1 MAERINL
8 IQKKRE
14 KPDAI
19 ERKIFL
25 TFKLGE
31 EIMNKL
37 LISVIAL
44 IFPAFVVN
52 VQAADKK
59 NDLTDAEIVHIV
71 VTANS
76 VDIEAGNLAQEKA
89 SHIDIR
95 SYAQRMIADHTASS
109 EQAVD
114 LAKKFDLT
122 PKDNAISQ
130 KLAQDAKANMERLKG
145 LSDEEFN
152 KAYLEGEIKLHT
164 KVIEIADNKLVP
176 SVENEE
182 LKTLL
187 MQTHPML
194 VSHLERAK
202 ELKSA
207 MK

>member
-1 MAERINL
+1 
-8 IQKKRE
+8 
-14 KPDAI
+14 
-19 ERKIFL
+19 IFL

-59 NDLTDAEIVHIV
+59 NDLADAEIAHVV

-89 SHIDIR
+89 SHMDIR
-95 SYAQRMIADHTASS
+95 GYAQRMIADHTASS
-109 EQAVD
+109 EQAAD

-130 KLAQDAKANMERLKG
+130 ELVQDAKANMERLKG

-152 KAYLEGEIKLHT
+152 KAYIEDEIKLHS

-187 MQTHPML
+187 IQTHPTL
-194 VSHLERAK
+194 VSHLEHAK

-207 MK
+207 TK

>member
-37 LISVIAL
+37 LISVVAL
-44 IFPAFVVN
+44 IFSAFVVN

-59 NDLTDAEIVHIV
+59 NDLTDAEIAHIV

-95 SYAQRMIADHTASS
+95 SYAQRMIADHTAST
-109 EQAVD
+109 EQVAD
-114 LAKKFDLT
+114 LVKKFDLT

-145 LSDEEFN
+145 LGDEEFN

-164 KVIEIADNKLVP
+164 KVIEITDNKLVP

-187 MQTHPML
+187 VQTHPTL

>member
-1 MAERINL
+1 
-8 IQKKRE
+8 
-14 KPDAI
+14 
-19 ERKIFL
+19 
-25 TFKLGE
+25 
-31 EIMNKL
+31 MNKL
-37 LISVIAL
+37 LIAAIAL
-44 IFPAFVVN
+44 ILPVFVVN

-59 NDLTDAEIVHIV
+59 NDLTDAEIAHIV

-89 SHIDIR
+89 SHMDVR
-95 SYAQRMIADHTASS
+95 GYAQRMIADHTASNK
-109 EQAVD
+109 QAAD

-130 KLAQDAKANMERLKG
+130 KLVQDAKANMERLQG

-152 KAYLEGEIKLHT
+152 KAYIEGEIKLHT
-164 KVIEIADNKLVP
+164 KVIEVADNKLVP

-187 MQTHPML
+187 MQTHPTL
-194 VSHLERAK
+194 VSHLQHAK
-202 ELKSA
+202 ELKDA